1 MEELT
6 CKNCGGHLKEIGFGK
21 YKCEYCG
28 TVYQTEDRF
37 GGFIEVAQSPTN
49 RLRAEVAVPFQARD
63 YMKSEDL
70 SKYTVQELSAKLA
83 EGLAG
88 YMKVTVNEDPFRM
101 VTIVRG
107 EVRVVPP
114 DFRF

>member
-1 MEELT
+1 
-6 CKNCGGHLKEIGFGK
+6 
-21 YKCEYCG
+21 
-28 TVYQTEDRF
+28 
-37 GGFIEVAQSPTN
+37 
-49 RLRAEVAVPFQARD
+49 
-63 YMKSEDL
+63 MKSEDL